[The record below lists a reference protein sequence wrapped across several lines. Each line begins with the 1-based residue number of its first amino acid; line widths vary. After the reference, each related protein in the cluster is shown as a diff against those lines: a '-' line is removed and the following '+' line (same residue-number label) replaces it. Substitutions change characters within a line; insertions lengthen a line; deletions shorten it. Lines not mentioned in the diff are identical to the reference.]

1 MPQTK
6 TAPAK
11 KTNTTDRS
19 TKLCARDVMAKDPV
33 TISAADKLR
42 DAMSLMVANHV
53 TGLPVV
59 DRLGHCVGVV
69 SMMDLLSYEQDH
81 AETPPEA
88 SEVET
93 TPFFDQESQQWEDVP
108 VMAYAL
114 EQFGEVAVNEVMTA
128 EVISVRPDD
137 SVRTVAQRMVDESVH
152 RVMVLDQ
159 RKSLQGSISAI
170 DIVRL
175 VAEGDL

>member
-6 TAPAK
+6 TAPTR
-11 KTNTTDRS
+11 KTKTTARPS
-19 TKLCARDVMAKDPV
+19 KLCARDVMAKDPV
-33 TISAADKLR
+33 TVSAADKLR

-59 DRLGHCVGVV
+59 DRLSHCVGVV

-81 AETPPEA
+81 AETPPETT
-88 SEVET
+88 EVET
-93 TPFFDQESQQWEDVP
+93 TPFFDQESQQWEDVA

-114 EQFGEVAVNEVMTA
+114 EQFGEVPVSEVMTA
-128 EVISVRPDD
+128 DVISVPPDA
-137 SVRTVAQRMVDESVH
+137 SIRTVAQRMVEESVH

-159 RKSLQGSISAI
+159 GKILQGSVSAI
-170 DIVRL
+170 DVVRL